1 MAQVAAPS
9 LPAPQPLVALTEDEL
24 LFRDNVR
31 QFADESIRPKV
42 REMDEKGVFEHSLID
57 QFFQLG
63 MMGIEI
69 PEQYGGAGG
78 TFFESILAVEEISR
92 VDPSAGVIVDVQNTL
107 VNNALLRWTTEDQK
121 KRYLP
126 KMASNTVGAYALS
139 EAGSGSDAFA
149 LQTRAELKGSEYV
162 LNGRKLWITN
172 AKEAGLF
179 ILLATLDPAAGYK
192 GITAFI
198 VEKTFPGFSV
208 GKKEDKLGIR
218 ASSTCELVLEDCR
231 VPKENVLGEPGK
243 GYKIAIETL
252 NEGRIGIGAQMA
264 GLARGA
270 WEHALRYS
278 QERKQFGKTISDFQG
293 IQFQLAQMAT
303 EIEATRMMVYNA
315 ARMKDA
321 GMNFVKEAAMTKLFA
336 SQVAERVASL
346 AVEIYGGYGFT
357 KDYPVEKY
365 YRDAKIG
372 KIYEGTSNMQLQTI
386 AKLILAG
393 GK

>member
-1 MAQVAAPS
+1 MPDTAIQPVAT
-9 LPAPQPLVALTEDEL
+9 PLTSFSDDEV

-31 QFADESIRPKV
+31 QFADEKV
-42 REMDEKGVFEHSLID
+42 RPLAKEMDEKGVFDKGLIE

-63 MMGIEI
+63 LMGIEV
-69 PEQYGGAGG
+69 PEQFGGAGG
-78 TFFESILAVEEISR
+78 KFFEAILAVEELSR
-92 VDPSAGVIVDVQNTL
+92 ADASAGVIVDVQNTL
-107 VNNALLRWTTEDQK
+107 VNNALLRWATPEQK

-126 KMASNTVGAYALS
+126 RMTADMAGAYALS

-149 LQTRAELKGSEYV
+149 MQTRAELKGSEYV
-162 LNGRKLWITN
+162 VNGRKLWITN

-179 ILLATLDPAAGYK
+179 VLFATVDPSAGYK

-198 VEKTFPGFSV
+198 IEKEFPGFTV

-218 ASSTCELVLEDCR
+218 ASSTCELILEDCR
-231 VPKENVLGEPGK
+231 VPRENVLGEVGK

-252 NEGRIGIGAQMA
+252 NEGRIGIGAQMV

-270 WEHALRYS
+270 WEYAAKYA
-278 QERKQFGKTISDFQG
+278 QERKQFGKAIAEYQG
-293 IQFQLAQMAT
+293 IQFQIAQMAT
-303 EIEATRMMVYNA
+303 EIEAARLMVYNA

-321 GMNFVKEAAMTKLFA
+321 GLPFVKEAAMTKLFA
-336 SQVAERVASL
+336 SQVAERVTSL
-346 AVEIYGGYGFT
+346 AIEIYGGYGFT

-365 YRDAKIG
+365 WRDSKIG

-386 AKLILAG
+386 AKLVM

>member
-1 MAQVAAPS
+1 MSQVLAPVS
-9 LPAPQPLVALTEDEL
+9 PAPQPLVALTEDEI

-42 REMDEKGVFEHSLID
+42 REMDEKAVFDHALID

-63 MMGIEI
+63 LMGIEI

-78 TFFESILAVEEISR
+78 TFFESILAVGEISR
-92 VDPSAGVIVDVQNTL
+92 IDPSAGVIVDVQNTL
-107 VNNALLRWTTEDQK
+107 VNNALLRWSTEEQK

-126 KMASNTVGAYALS
+126 RMASNTAGAYALS

-149 LQTRAELKGSEYV
+149 LQTRAELKGSDYV

-179 ILLATLDPAAGYK
+179 VLFATVDPAAGYK
-192 GITAFI
+192 GITAFL
-198 VEKTFPGFSV
+198 VEKQFPGFNV

-231 VPKENVLGEPGK
+231 VPKNNVLGEAGK

-264 GLARGA
+264 GVARGA
-270 WEHALRYS
+270 WEYACKYA
-278 QERKQFGKTISDFQG
+278 QERKQFGKTIADFQG
-293 IQFQLAQMAT
+293 VQFQIAQMAT
-303 EIEATRMMVYNA
+303 EIEAAGLMVYNA

-321 GMNFVKEAAMTKLFA
+321 GIPFVKEAAMTKLFC
-336 SQVAERVASL
+336 SQVAERVTSL
-346 AVEIYGGYGFT
+346 AIEIYGGYGFT

-365 YRDAKIG
+365 WRGFKNG
-372 KIYEGTSNMQLQTI
+372 KIYESKTQ
-386 AKLILAG
+386 
-393 GK
+393 

>member
-1 MAQVAAPS
+1 MAQVEALS

-63 MMGIEI
+63 LMGIEV

-107 VNNALLRWTTEDQK
+107 VNNALLRWTTEEQK

-126 KMASNTVGAYALS
+126 MMASNTVGAYALS

-172 AKEAGLF
+172 GKEAGIF
-179 ILLATLDPAAGYK
+179 ILLATVDPSAVYK

-198 VEKTFPGFSV
+198 VEKDFPGFSV

-218 ASSTCELVLEDCR
+218 ASSTCELILEDCR
-231 VPKENVLGEPGK
+231 VPKENVLGEVGK

-252 NEGRIGIGAQMA
+252 NEGRIGIGAQML

-270 WEHALRYS
+270 WEHALHYS

-303 EIEATRMMVYNA
+303 EIEAVRMLVYNA

-386 AKLILAG
+386 AKLVFGG

>member
-1 MAQVAAPS
+1 MPEVAAPRTEA
-9 LPAPQPLVALTEDEL
+9 PAPLLKLTEDEQ

-31 QFADESIRPKV
+31 RFAEEKV
-42 REMDEKGVFEHSLID
+42 APLSHEMDEKGVFDHALID

-63 MMGIEI
+63 LMSIEI
-69 PEQYGGAGG
+69 PEQFGGGAG
-78 TFFESILAVEEISR
+78 TFFEAILAVEELSR
-92 VDPSAGVIVDVQNTL
+92 VDASAGVVVDVQNTL
-107 VNNALLRWTTEDQK
+107 VNNALLRWGNEEQQ

-126 KMASNTVGAYALS
+126 KMATETVGAYALS

-149 LQTRAELKGSEYV
+149 LTTKAELKGSDYV

-179 ILLATLDPAAGYK
+179 ILLATVDPSAGYK
-192 GITAFI
+192 GITAFL
-198 VEKTFPGFSV
+198 VEKDFAGFTV

-218 ASSTCELVLEDCR
+218 ASSTCELILEDCR
-231 VPKENVLGEPGK
+231 VPKSNVLGEVGK

-252 NEGRIGIGAQMA
+252 NEGRIGIGAQMM
-264 GLARGA
+264 GVARGA
-270 WEHALRYS
+270 WEHALKYA
-278 QERKQFGKTISDFQG
+278 QERKQFGKAIAEFQG
-293 IQFQLAQMAT
+293 IQFQLAQMGT
-303 EIEATRMMVYNA
+303 EIEAARLMVYNA

-336 SQVAERVASL
+336 SQVAERVCSL

-365 YRDAKIG
+365 FRDCKIG
-372 KIYEGTSNMQLQTI
+372 KIYEGTSNMQLATI
-386 AKLILAG
+386 AKLVLS

>member
-1 MAQVAAPS
+1 MPETTLQRPAT
-9 LPAPQPLVALTEDEL
+9 PAPLTALTEDEV
-24 LFRDNVR
+24 LFRDNIR
-31 QFADESIRPKV
+31 QFAEEKVRPMV
-42 REMDEKGVFEHSLID
+42 REMDEKGAFDKDLIR
-57 QFFQLG
+57 QFLELG
-63 MMGIEI
+63 LMGIEI
-69 PEQYGGAGG
+69 PEQYGGGAG
-78 TFFESILAVEEISR
+78 TFFEAVLAVEEMSR
-92 VDPSAGVIVDVQNTL
+92 VDASAGVVVDVQNTL
-107 VNNALLRWTTEDQK
+107 VNNALLRWATEEQK

-126 KMASNTVGAYALS
+126 RMASEWVGAYALS

-149 LQTRAELKGSEYV
+149 LQTKAELRGSDYV

-172 AKEAGLF
+172 GKEAGLF
-179 ILLATLDPAAGYK
+179 VLFATVDPGAGYR

-198 VEKTFPGFSV
+198 VERDFTGFSA

-218 ASSTCELVLEDCR
+218 ASSTCELILEDCR
-231 VPKENVLGEPGK
+231 VPKNNVLGEVGK

-264 GLARGA
+264 GVARGA
-270 WEHALRYS
+270 WEYAAKYA
-278 QERKQFGKTISDFQG
+278 QERKQFGKSISDFQG

-303 EIEATRMMVYNA
+303 EIEAARMMVYNS

-321 GMNFVKEAAMTKLFA
+321 GMNFVKEAAMTKLFC
-336 SQVAERVASL
+336 SQVAERVTSL

-365 YRDAKIG
+365 FRDSKIG

-386 AKLILAG
+386 AKLVLG